1 MRFIRGFIVLIQMI
15 IFALGALCIGLFI
28 IPISAIFLKDY
39 NHRKFCANV
48 VHKSWKFFTI
58 VMQKFGSIKVET
70 NGDFN
75 DIKGKVIVASH
86 PSLIDIVLLI
96 GLIPNS
102 LCLAKK
108 DLLKNPVMYK
118 IVKCLYIIND
128 IDLEEF
134 KEETKNALKHDFN
147 IIIFPTGT
155 RTLPNEEIKMHKGAA
170 QIAIDADV
178 DIITITIDSDY
189 TLLRKNHFPLDCG
202 IKPAE
207 FKITRKNDIKITEF
221 KEKEASEIKLRKLL
235 SEKIKKEIFP
245 QN

>member
-1 MRFIRGFIVLIQMI
+1 MHFIRGFIVLIEMI

-28 IPISAIFLKDY
+28 IPISPIFFKDY
-39 NHRKFCANV
+39 NHRRFCANV
-48 VHKSWKFFTI
+48 IHKSWKFFTT

-70 NGDFN
+70 NGDFKN
-75 DIKGKVIVASH
+75 IKGKVIVASH

-108 DLLKNPVMYK
+108 DLLKNPIMYK

-128 IDLEEF
+128 IDLDEF
-134 KEETKNALKHDFN
+134 KEETKNALKQDFN

-155 RTLPNEEIKMHKGAA
+155 RTLPNEKIKLHKGAA

-189 TLLRKNHFPLDCG
+189 TLLKKNHFPLDCG

-221 KEKEASEIKLRKLL
+221 KEREESEIKLRKLL
-235 SEKIKKEIFP
+235 SEKIKEEIFP

>member
-1 MRFIRGFIVLIQMI
+1 MRIIRGFIVLIQMI

-28 IPISAIFLKDY
+28 IPISAIFFKDVS
-39 NHRKFCANV
+39 HRKFCANV
-48 VHKSWKFFTI
+48 IHKAWKIFTI

-70 NGDFN
+70 IGEYEN
-75 DIKGKVIVASH
+75 IKGKVIVANH

-108 DLLKNPVMYK
+108 ELLKNPVMYK

-128 IDLEEF
+128 IDLDEF
-134 KEETKNALKHDFN
+134 KEETKNALNNDFN

-155 RTLPNEEIKMHKGAA
+155 RTLPNEEIKLHKGAA
-170 QIAIDADV
+170 QIAINANV
-178 DIITITIDSDY
+178 DIIPITIDTDY
-189 TLLRKNHFPLDCG
+189 SVLRKNHFPLDCG
-202 IKPAE
+202 SKTSL

-221 KEKEASEIKLRKLL
+221 TSKELSEIKLRKLI
-235 SEKIKKEIFP
+235 SEKIKEEIFP
-245 QN
+245 LN

>member
-1 MRFIRGFIVLIQMI
+1 MRIIRGFIVLIQMI

-28 IPISAIFLKDY
+28 IPISAIFLKDVS
-39 NHRKFCANV
+39 HRKFCANV
-48 VHKSWKFFTI
+48 IHKAWKIFTI

-70 NGDFN
+70 IGEYEN
-75 DIKGKVIVASH
+75 IKGKVIVANH

-108 DLLKNPVMYK
+108 ELLKNPVMYK

-128 IDLEEF
+128 IDLDEF
-134 KEETKNALKHDFN
+134 KEETKNALNNDFN

-155 RTLPNEEIKMHKGAA
+155 RTLPNEEIKLHKGAA
-170 QIAIDADV
+170 QIAINANV
-178 DIITITIDSDY
+178 DIIPITIDTDY
-189 TLLRKNHFPLDCG
+189 SVLRKNHFPLDCG
-202 IKPAE
+202 SKTSL
-207 FKITRKNDIKITEF
+207 FKITRKNDIKIAEF
-221 KEKEASEIKLRKLL
+221 KEKETSEIKLRKLI
-235 SEKIKKEIFP
+235 SEKIKEEIFP

>member
-1 MRFIRGFIVLIQMI
+1 MRIIRGFIVLIQMI

-28 IPISAIFLKDY
+28 IPISAIFLKDVS
-39 NHRKFCANV
+39 HRKFCANV
-48 VHKSWKFFTI
+48 IHKAWKIFTI

-70 NGDFN
+70 IGEYEN
-75 DIKGKVIVASH
+75 IKGKVIVANH

-108 DLLKNPVMYK
+108 ELLKNPVMYK

-128 IDLEEF
+128 IDLDEF
-134 KEETKNALKHDFN
+134 KEETKNALNNDFN

-155 RTLPNEEIKMHKGAA
+155 RTLPNEEIKLHKGAA
-170 QIAIDADV
+170 QIAINANV
-178 DIITITIDSDY
+178 DIIPITIDTDY
-189 TLLRKNHFPLDCG
+189 SVLRKNHFPLDCG
-202 IKPAE
+202 SKTSL

-221 KEKEASEIKLRKLL
+221 KEKETSEIKLRKLI
-235 SEKIKKEIFP
+235 SEKIKEEIFP

>member
-39 NHRKFCANV
+39 NHRRFCANV

-70 NGDFN
+70 NGDFQN
-75 DIKGKVIVASH
+75 IKGKVIVASH

-108 DLLKNPVMYK
+108 DLLKNPIMYK

-128 IDLEEF
+128 IDLDEF
-134 KEETKNALKHDFN
+134 KEETKNALKQDFN

-170 QIAIDADV
+170 QIAINANT
-178 DIITITIDSDY
+178 DIIPITIETDY
-189 TLLRKNHFPLDCG
+189 TILRKNHFPLSAG
-202 IKPAE
+202 KKRTL
-207 FKITRKNDIKITEF
+207 FKLTRKNDIKIAEF
-221 KEKEASEIKLRKLL
+221 KEKEISEIKLRKLL
-235 SEKIKKEIFP
+235 SEKIKEEIFP
-245 QN
+245 LN

>member
-15 IFALGALCIGLFI
+15 IFALGALSIGLLI
-28 IPISAIFLKDY
+28 IPISAIFLKGY
-39 NHRKFCANV
+39 EHRRFCANV
-48 VHKSWKFFTI
+48 IHKSWKFFTI
-58 VMQKFGSIKVET
+58 VMQKFASIKLKTIGE
-70 NGDFN
+70 FN
-75 DIKGKVIVASH
+75 NIKGKVIVASH

-128 IDLEEF
+128 IDLDDF
-134 KEETKNALKHDFN
+134 QTETKSALENGFN

-155 RTLPNEEIKMHKGAA
+155 RTLPNEEIKLHKGAA
-170 QIAIDADV
+170 QIAINADV
-178 DIITITIDSDY
+178 DIVTITIDSDY

-202 IKPAE
+202 TKPAE
-207 FKITRKNDIKITEF
+207 FKITRKNDIKIDEYK
-221 KEKEASEIKLRKLL
+221 KEELSEIKLRKLL
-235 SEKIKKEIFP
+235 SERIKEEIFP
-245 QN
+245 KS

>member
-28 IPISAIFLKDY
+28 IPISAIVLKGY
-39 NHRKFCANV
+39 NHRRFCANV
-48 VHKSWKFFTI
+48 VHKSWKYFTI

-170 QIAIDADV
+170 QISINANV
-178 DIITITIDSDY
+178 DIIPITIETDF
-189 TLLRKNHFPLDCG
+189 TVLRKNHFPLDCG
-202 IKPAE
+202 LKTSL
-207 FKITRKNDIKITEF
+207 FKITRKNDIKIAEF
-221 KEKEASEIKLRKLL
+221 KKEELSEIKLRKLL
-235 SEKIKKEIFP
+235 SEKIKEEIFS

>member
-1 MRFIRGFIVLIQMI
+1 MKFIRGFFVLIQMI
-15 IFALGALCIGLFI
+15 IFAIGALCIGLFI

-39 NHRKFCANV
+39 NHRRFCANV

-58 VMQKFGSIKVET
+58 IMQKFGSIKVET
-70 NGDFN
+70 VGEFN
-75 DIKGKVIVASH
+75 NIKGKVIVSTH

-134 KEETKNALKHDFN
+134 QKETKNALENNFN

-155 RTLPNEEIKMHKGAA
+155 RTLPNEEIKLHKGAS
-170 QIAIDADV
+170 QIAINANV
-178 DIITITIDSDY
+178 DIVTITIDTDY
-189 TLLRKNHFPLDCG
+189 TILRKNHFPLDVG
-202 IKPAE
+202 NKTAL
-207 FKITRKNDIKITEF
+207 FKITRKNDIKISEF
-221 KEKEASEIKLRKLL
+221 KEKELSEIKLRKAL
-235 SEKIKKEIFP
+235 SEKIKEEIFDAI
-245 QN
+245 

>member
-1 MRFIRGFIVLIQMI
+1 MKFIRGFFVLIQMI
-15 IFALGALCIGLFI
+15 IFAIGALCIGLFI

-39 NHRKFCANV
+39 NHRRFCANV

-58 VMQKFGSIKVET
+58 VMQKFGSIKIET
-70 NGDFN
+70 VGEFN
-75 DIKGKVIVASH
+75 NIKGKVIVATH

-134 KEETKNALKHDFN
+134 QKETKNALENNFN

-155 RTLPNEEIKMHKGAA
+155 RTLPNEEIKLHKGAS
-170 QIAIDADV
+170 QIAINANV
-178 DIITITIDSDY
+178 DIVTITIDTDY
-189 TLLRKNHFPLDCG
+189 TILRKNHFPLDVG
-202 IKPAE
+202 NKTAL
-207 FKITRKNDIKITEF
+207 FKITRKNDIKISEF
-221 KEKEASEIKLRKLL
+221 KEKELSEIKLRKAL
-235 SEKIKKEIFP
+235 SEKIKEEIFDVI
-245 QN
+245 

>member
-1 MRFIRGFIVLIQMI
+1 MRIIRGFIVLIQMI

-28 IPISAIFLKDY
+28 IPISAIFLKDVS
-39 NHRKFCANV
+39 HRKFCANV
-48 VHKSWKFFTI
+48 IHKAWKIFTI

-70 NGDFN
+70 IGEYEN
-75 DIKGKVIVASH
+75 IKGKVIVANH

-108 DLLKNPVMYK
+108 ELLKNPVMYK

-128 IDLEEF
+128 IDLDEF
-134 KEETKNALKHDFN
+134 KEETKNALNNDFN

-155 RTLPNEEIKMHKGAA
+155 RTLPNEEIKLHKGAA
-170 QIAIDADV
+170 QIAINANV
-178 DIITITIDSDY
+178 DIIPITIDTDY
-189 TLLRKNHFPLDCG
+189 SVLRKNHFPLDCG
-202 IKPAE
+202 SKTSL

-221 KEKEASEIKLRKLL
+221 TSKELSEIKLRKLI
-235 SEKIKKEIFP
+235 SEKIKEEIFP

>member
-39 NHRKFCANV
+39 NHRRFCANV

-70 NGDFN
+70 NGDFQN
-75 DIKGKVIVASH
+75 IKGKVIVASH

-108 DLLKNPVMYK
+108 DLLKNPIMYK
-118 IVKCLYIIND
+118 IVKCLPS
-128 IDLEEF
+128 F
-134 KEETKNALKHDFN
+134 
-147 IIIFPTGT
+147 
-155 RTLPNEEIKMHKGAA
+155 IKMSSRFAR
-170 QIAIDADV
+170 DAEDV
-178 DIITITIDSDY
+178 VPYRLRYSTFCGRGWRPRQPSGDS
-189 TLLRKNHFPLDCG
+189 
-202 IKPAE
+202 
-207 FKITRKNDIKITEF
+207 
-221 KEKEASEIKLRKLL
+221 
-235 SEKIKKEIFP
+235 
-245 QN
+245 

>member
-1 MRFIRGFIVLIQMI
+1 MRIIRGFIVLIQMI

-28 IPISAIFLKDY
+28 IPISAIFLKKVS
-39 NHRKFCANV
+39 HRRFCANV
-48 VHKSWKFFTI
+48 IHKSWKLFTI

-70 NGDFN
+70 QGDFK

-108 DLLKNPVMYK
+108 ELLKNPVMYK

-128 IDLEEF
+128 IDLDEF
-134 KEETKNALKHDFN
+134 QAETKKALENNFN

-155 RTLPNEEIKMHKGAA
+155 RTLPNEEIKLHKGAA
-170 QIAIDADV
+170 QIAINANV
-178 DIITITIDSDY
+178 DIIPIAIDTDY
-189 TLLRKNHFPLDCG
+189 SLLRKNHFPLDCG
-202 IKPAE
+202 TKTTLSKVTKKDIIKNSE
-207 FKITRKNDIKITEF
+207 FKQQDCY
-221 KEKEASEIKLRKLL
+221 EIKLRKIIC
-235 SEKIKKEIFP
+235 EKIKEEIFTK
-245 QN
+245 